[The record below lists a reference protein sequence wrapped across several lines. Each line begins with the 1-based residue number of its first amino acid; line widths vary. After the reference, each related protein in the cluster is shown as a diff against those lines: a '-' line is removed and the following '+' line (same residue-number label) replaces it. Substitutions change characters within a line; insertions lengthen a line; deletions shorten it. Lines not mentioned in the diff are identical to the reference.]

1 MANEQNLIPNSE
13 RTPSEVRKNARKGG
27 LKSGESRRRKR
38 DLKAK
43 MKALLELPV
52 NGGKHKEVL
61 EEMGVEELDNA
72 TLMLVGLFHAA
83 VGGDVSAVKEIRN
96 IIGDE
101 RRTSLEKA
109 EIKAKTKLMQANA
122 SKIDGDSGD
131 GSEGGVVLMPAILEE
146 SEDKTS
152 EVVIDE

>member
-1 MANEQNLIPNSE
+1 MALNPQNLKPPRSTEEARE
-13 RTPSEVRKNARKGG
+13 RGSKGG
-27 LKSGESRRRKR
+27 KASVESRRRKK

-52 NGGKHKEVL
+52 TDTKQKEVL
-61 EEMGVEELDNA
+61 EEMGVEEIDNA
-72 TLMLVGLFHAA
+72 TLMLVGLFQAA
-83 VGGDVSAVKEIRN
+83 ISGDVSAVKEIRN
-96 IIGDE
+96 ILGEE

-109 EIKAKTKLMQANA
+109 EIKAKTKLLQANA

-131 GSEGGVVLMPAILEE
+131 SSEGGVVLMPAILE